1 MIRLLPAQS
10 AQSASAA
17 SASFGFV
24 KAGWG
29 SDLVP
34 SKPSKPSQLRS
45 FAGRDA
51 LVHSA
56 AGGVGDMLCQAWPG
70 PLGAPGLGA
79 FSCAKFESECLRLA
93 ALQVLRICGLRVIG
107 VVGQPS
113 KVKSCKASGRADTSE
128 VAAWRRQADV
138 VIDKSS
144 DDWALRLLEL
154 PDLPLG
160 RKLRSKQPSNMHLT
174 ATVPCSTPM
183 ASQLLKT
190 PGSEAYA
197 R

>member
-1 MIRLLPAQS
+1 MIRLLP

-34 SKPSKPSQLRS
+34 SKPSMLRS

-56 AGGVGDMLCQAWPG
+56 AGGVGDMLCQAWPE
-70 PLGAPGLGA
+70 PLGWALSA
-79 FSCAKFESECLRLA
+79 VFSCASCAKFESECLRLA